1 MKNNQKTR
9 DYQSTYKIDGGRSG
23 VLLIHS
29 LGGTPVELRHLA
41 QSLGRSGYTVCCPF
55 VPGMTAGTD
64 VSGIST
70 WEDWFASIEAAYD
83 ELAATC
89 DHIYVGGLSAGAILA
104 LHLAAKRRDTI
115 AGIVL
120 LAPTIW
126 PNGWSIPWYFNFF
139 RLVNDRYTAR
149 LFHFRQREPY
159 GIKDERI
166 RRFAIES
173 FTTDNRPIE
182 DLFGRGGGLVY
193 QFRRLVS
200 VVKREIKAV
209 RKPVLVIHPRHD
221 DQSDISNAF
230 KLQRGLGG
238 LVEALV
244 LDDSYHMVTLDRQRN
259 LVVDRCVE
267 FINRVNVGAVAA
279 AQASNV
285 ADARFALRATGDKAR

>member
-1 MKNNQKTR
+1 MKNNDKAGG
-9 DYQSTYKIDGGRSG
+9 YQNSYKVAGGREG

-29 LGGTPVELRHLA
+29 LGGTPVEMRHLA
-41 QSLGRSGYTVCCPF
+41 QSLARSGFSVSCPF

-70 WEDWFASIEAAYD
+70 WEDWYASIEAAYD
-83 ELAATC
+83 ELAETC
-89 DHIYVGGLSAGAILA
+89 DTIYVGGLSAGAMLA
-104 LHLAAKRRDTI
+104 LHLAAKRPAAI

-120 LAPTIW
+120 LAPTLW

-139 RLVNDRYTAR
+139 RLVNDRYSAR

-173 FTTDNRPIE
+173 FTSDNRPVE

-193 QFRRLVS
+193 QFRRLVR
-200 VVKREIKAV
+200 VVKKELSGIRIPA
-209 RKPVLVIHPRHD
+209 LVIHPRHD
-221 DQSDISNAF
+221 DQSDIGNAF
-230 KLQRGLGG
+230 RLQRGLGG

-244 LDDSYHMVTLDRQRN
+244 LNDSYHMITLDRQRN
-259 LVVDRCVE
+259 MVVERTVE
-267 FINRVNVGAVAA
+267 FVNRLAA
-279 AQASNV
+279 AAKVPAATATRFEKRAASEPT
-285 ADARFALRATGDKAR
+285 RG